1 MLTASTRFF
10 YKKTVFFCLRLNSL
24 NRMLEYEAE
33 ILLMF
38 FLTSISIVFVYFV
51 RFNTNNKR
59 HFVTYMLTIVFN
71 VTTYYGTA
79 IKNEDRRKF

>member
-1 MLTASTRFF
+1 
-10 YKKTVFFCLRLNSL
+10 
-24 NRMLEYEAE
+24 
-33 ILLMF
+33 MF